1 MIRTLLTVLRIV
13 VRVVLWPVH
22 RLTRRRCDALRFT
35 LKGSPPPLPRR
46 RGLLSASFGRRPPPL
61 SLRTLQ
67 RRLARATAD
76 AGLPCVLVDISRL
89 EAGWATLLT
98 MHQLLSQAR
107 RGGKR
112 VVAYLPEG
120 GGLAEYFVAT
130 AADEIWLGPSAAL
143 SLTGLA
149 VEATYLAPAFERLG
163 LRAQVEAVGRY
174 KTAGEPYL
182 RHEMSPENA
191 EMLGA
196 ILDEIDSAV
205 IGGIE
210 ETRELDASS
219 ARRLAGEG
227 PYGPSRAVE
236 LGLADD
242 VCYPDQLASRLASR
256 LGLTGSAGAKTAS
269 ILRWPAYARGRHI
282 EEAWP
287 LGRHR
292 IPVLEIDGM
301 LVEGRSRGV
310 KGMVGAEGVV
320 KLLRRLR
327 KDPAVAAVVL
337 HINSRG
343 GTVVASDQIRRE
355 VERLAEKKP
364 VVASLSD
371 VAASGGYMIAAA
383 AHQIVAQPLAL
394 TGSIG
399 VLAGKLS
406 GRRLLEGLG
415 LHRQAIRRGAHA
427 SFGSPAAGW
436 SAAERGAVR
445 AMVEEHYRHF
455 VDVVARGRRLPP
467 EQVLASAEGRVWT
480 GRAALERGLVDAL
493 GGLGEAIAAARETSP
508 EARRALIEPLRPP
521 APMFPELLLP
531 KSVSAAVALALAADS
546 RAAWALEPFELRIR

>member
-1 MIRTLLTVLRIV
+1 MFRTFFTILRLCL
-13 VRVVLWPVH
+13 RLALWPLH
-22 RLTRRRCDALRFT
+22 RLTRRRCDALTFT
-35 LKGSPPPLPRR
+35 FRGAPPALPHR
-46 RGLLSASFGRRPPPL
+46 RGFLSLRLGRRPPPL
-61 SLRTLQ
+61 SLRTFQ

-76 AGLPCVLVDISRL
+76 PELPCVLVDLSRL
-89 EAGWATLLT
+89 ETGWSTLQT
-98 MHQLLSQAR
+98 MHQLLAQAR

-120 GGLAEYFVAT
+120 GGLAEYHVAT

-143 SLTGLA
+143 TLTGLS

-174 KTAGEPYL
+174 KTAGEAYV

-196 ILDEIDSAV
+196 ILDEIEAAV
-205 IGGIE
+205 VAGIE
-210 ETRELDASS
+210 ATRKPGERS
-219 ARRLAGEG
+219 ARQLASEG
-227 PYGPSRAVE
+227 PYAPSRAVE
-236 LGLADD
+236 LGLADE
-242 VCYPDQLASRLASR
+242 VCYPDQLAARLASR
-256 LGLTGSAGAKTAS
+256 LGIARKGAKTAT
-269 ILRWPAYARGRHI
+269 ILRWPEYARGRHI
-282 EEAWP
+282 EESWP

-292 IPVLEIDGM
+292 IPVLEIEGM
-301 LVEGRSRGV
+301 LVEGRNRGL
-310 KGMVGAEGVV
+310 KGMVGAQDVV
-320 KLLRRLR
+320 KLLKRLR
-327 KDPAVAAVVL
+327 KDRSVAAVVL
-337 HINSRG
+337 RIDSRG

-355 VERLAEKKP
+355 VERLGEKKP
-364 VVASLSD
+364 VIASLAD

-383 AHQIVAQPLAL
+383 AHQIVAQPASL

-399 VLAGKLS
+399 VLSGKLS

-415 LHRQAIRRGAHA
+415 LHRQALRRGAHA
-427 SFGSPAAGW
+427 GFASAAEGW

-480 GRAALERGLVDAL
+480 GRAAHERGLVDAL

-521 APMFPELLLP
+521 APAIPEFVLP
-531 KSVSAAVALALAADS
+531 QALAAAAALALEADPS
-546 RAAWALEPFELRIR
+546 ACWALEPFELTIR